1 MRTTQIVITKLLCLL
16 VFLSGIAIAVMWWR
30 HTVLSTFLHF
40 FLTDVWRVCGLAI
53 GVAIAFISLPALFPL
68 RKPTRKKTISFA
80 GSRGQVAIEL
90 DSIEATLGRVVGKM
104 PEVKRVA
111 VTLVPSEDGKRA
123 QVTADV
129 VINKGSGPVGA
140 RAIANQISDYLAET
154 AVDILGV
161 EDVTTVDLNVRG
173 IVVHPPKA
181 KLHPEPEATPVEM
194 ATPGP
199 VRGDVVFEEGEDD
212 ARRQGGSGD
221 GETPADGAAAGPS
234 RKRGLWSRTFGK
246 KDQDEAQETAQPVE
260 LTDSSFGALSD
271 TEDKDGESGA
281 IG

>member
-1 MRTTQIVITKLLCLL
+1 MRTTQIVITKLLCIL
-16 VFLSGIAIAVMWWR
+16 VFLLGIAIAVMWWR
-30 HTVLSTFLHF
+30 HSALSAFLHF

-68 RKPTRKKTISFA
+68 RKPGRKKTISFA
-80 GSRGQVAIEL
+80 GSQGQVAIEL

-104 PEVKRVA
+104 PEVKRIA
-111 VTLVPSEDGKRA
+111 VTVVPSEDGKRA
-123 QVTADV
+123 QVKADV

-140 RAIANQISDYLAET
+140 RVIANRISDYLAET

-173 IVVHPPKA
+173 IVVHPAKA
-181 KLHPEPEATPVEM
+181 KPRPEPEAPVELE
-194 ATPGP
+194 TPGP
-199 VRGDVVFEEGEDD
+199 VRGAVIFAAGGDD
-212 ARRQGGSGD
+212 ARRRGGGGDAETPTD
-221 GETPADGAAAGPS
+221 GEAASPP

-246 KDQDEAQETAQPVE
+246 KDEDEAQETAQPVD
-260 LTDSSFGALSD
+260 LTDTSFGSLSD
-271 TEDKDGESGA
+271 TEDKDGGSGA

>member
-1 MRTTQIVITKLLCLL
+1 MRTTQIVITKLLCIL
-16 VFLSGIAIAVMWWR
+16 VFLLGIAIAVMWWR
-30 HTVLSTFLHF
+30 HSALSGFLHF

-68 RKPTRKKTISFA
+68 RKPGRKKTISFA
-80 GSRGQVAIEL
+80 GSQGQVAIEL

-104 PEVKRVA
+104 PEVKRIA
-111 VTLVPSEDGKRA
+111 VTVVPSEDSRRA

-129 VINKGSGPVGA
+129 VIKKGSEPVGA
-140 RAIANQISDYLAET
+140 RVIANRISDYLAQT

-161 EDVTTVDLNVRG
+161 EDVTTVDLNVRS
-173 IVVHPPKA
+173 IVVHPAKA
-181 KLHPEPEATPVEM
+181 KPRPEPEAPVELE
-194 ATPGP
+194 TPGP
-199 VRGDVVFEEGEDD
+199 VRGDVAFGAGGDD
-212 ARRQGGSGD
+212 RTSQGFGLT
-221 GETPADGAAAGPS
+221 ETPADGEAAGPP

-246 KDQDEAQETAQPVE
+246 KDVDEAQETAQPEEV
-260 LTDSSFGALSD
+260 TDSSFGALSD